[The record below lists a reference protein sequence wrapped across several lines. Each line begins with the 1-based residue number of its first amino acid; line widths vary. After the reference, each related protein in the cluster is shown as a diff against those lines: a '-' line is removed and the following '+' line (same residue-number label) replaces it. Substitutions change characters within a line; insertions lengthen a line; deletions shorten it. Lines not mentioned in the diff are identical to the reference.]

1 MFAIIEDG
9 GRQYKVQ
16 PGQELAIDLRDG
28 AEENAEI
35 VFDRVLLANGGGDSV
50 IGLPVI
56 EGATIAATVA
66 SPLTKGPKLEIQK
79 FRRRKNSRRHTG
91 HRQKYTTVTIGEF
104 NVPGLQ
110 IVETKQEEAAAEQPA
125 AESTEEKAAEE

>member
-16 PGQELAIDLRDG
+16 PGQELAIDLREG

-50 IGLPVI
+50 VGLPLI
-56 EGATIAATVA
+56 EGATVAATVA

-79 FRRRKNSRRHTG
+79 FRRRKNSRHVC
-91 HRQKYTTVTIGEF
+91 HSF
-104 NVPGLQ
+104 N
-110 IVETKQEEAAAEQPA
+110 KQLRKTRDFQRVY
-125 AESTEEKAAEE
+125 

>member
-28 AEENAEI
+28 VDVGSEI
-35 VFDRVLLANGGGDSV
+35 LFDRVLLANGGGASS
-50 IGLPVI
+50 IGLPLI
-56 EGATIAATVA
+56 DGASIAATVTE
-66 SPLTKGPKLEIQK
+66 PLKKGIKLEIQK
-79 FRRRKNSRRHTG
+79 FRRRKNSRKHTG

-104 NVPGLQ
+104 KVPGLEV
-110 IVETKQEEAAAEQPA
+110 VEQKEEVAEAAAE
-125 AESTEEKAAEE
+125 

>member
-16 PGQELAIDLRDG
+16 PGQELAIDLREG

-50 IGLPVI
+50 VGLPLI
-56 EGATIAATVA
+56 EGATVAATVA

-104 NVPGLQ
+104 KIPGLQ
-110 IVETKQEEAAAEQPA
+110 VVETKQEEAP
-125 AESTEEKAAEE
+125 AESADAGSEEKAAE